1 MLVVVIFVSRSKN
14 AVVVF
19 KMQSFKK
26 KKIEPQKC
34 NEKLKDLEMLFEF
47 LKNNYNN
54 STFVSRVYLFF
65 AVHASFLSWSVKALV
80 SHLIKSVFSSVKVT
94 TEIGDMYST
103 AAGTAGIGLGL
114 YDHHSKY
121 IYRQPSNSLKLAVKR
136 LKCLLSR
143 TIKVSNNQVLNP

>member
-26 KKIEPQKC
+26 KIIEPQKC

-54 STFVSRVYLFF
+54 STFVSRVYLLFT
-65 AVHASFLSWSVKALV
+65 VHASFLSLSIAFNQI
-80 SHLIKSVFSSVKVT
+80 SFSSVKVT

-114 YDHHSKY
+114 YDHHGHSKY
-121 IYRQPSNSLKLAVKR
+121 SYRQPSNSLKLAVKR

>member
-47 LKNNYNN
+47 LKNNY
-54 STFVSRVYLFF
+54 FHF
-65 AVHASFLSWSVKALV
+65 
-80 SHLIKSVFSSVKVT
+80 
-94 TEIGDMYST
+94 
-103 AAGTAGIGLGL
+103 
-114 YDHHSKY
+114 
-121 IYRQPSNSLKLAVKR
+121 
-136 LKCLLSR
+136 C
-143 TIKVSNNQVLNP
+143 

>member
-19 KMQSFKK
+19 IMQSFKK
-26 KKIEPQKC
+26 EKIEPQKY

-54 STFVSRVYLFF
+54 STFVRVYLLFT
-65 AVHASFLSWSVKALV
+65 VHASFLSWSVKALV

-136 LKCLLSR
+136 LNVFYQGLLKCQ
-143 TIKVSNNQVLNP
+143 TIRC